1 MRELTASETRETAG
15 GIVPI
20 IAAVLASMI
29 ASRTYHRV
37 VKPREDNET
46 EQS

>member
-20 IAAVLASMI
+20 VAAVLVSMLG
-29 ASRTYHRV
+29 SCTYHRIS
-37 VKPREDNET
+37 KPREDNENET
-46 EQS
+46 E